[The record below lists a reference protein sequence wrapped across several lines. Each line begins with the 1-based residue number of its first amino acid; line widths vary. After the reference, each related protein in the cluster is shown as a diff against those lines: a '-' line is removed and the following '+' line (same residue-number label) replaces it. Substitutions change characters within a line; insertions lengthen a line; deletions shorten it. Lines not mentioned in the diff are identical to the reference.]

1 MAMVTAPKTLNDVLP
16 DRWYS
21 AFDVCHLIPSPKGG
35 TLTTDAVNK
44 MCRSNRISAR
54 YIPSG
59 ASRGYWA
66 ILGSEIIRYMSG
78 GRPPVSGGTAKRV
91 EDSMKRINATRK
103 RPAKA
108 KQAVR

>member
-1 MAMVTAPKTLNDVLP
+1 MSAVTAPRTLEELQP
-16 DRWYS
+16 DRLYS
-21 AFDVCHLIPSPKGG
+21 AFDVAHLIPSPKGG
-35 TLTTDAVNK
+35 TLTTDAINK
-44 MCRSNRISAR
+44 MCRGGRISAR

-59 ASRGYWA
+59 RSRGYWA
-66 ILGSEIIRYMSG
+66 ILGSEVIRYTAG

-91 EDSMKRINATRK
+91 ADSMKRINATRK